1 MSLRS
6 HPVFFKALAGLGALA
21 VAMGIGRFAFTP
33 VLPMMIA
40 DAGLDIRSGGLLASS
55 NYLGYLLGALSATFF
70 RLPVTKAIRL
80 GLLCTGL
87 LTIAMAAE
95 FPFSVWAVLRFLA
108 GVCSAWVLIS
118 VSSWNIDNLQDAQRP
133 WLGNLV
139 FVGVGSG
146 VTGAGLLCLAL
157 VHWHAHSSV
166 AWLVLGLLALSIT
179 ALAWRQF
186 EVPAKPENSASKAA
200 VPHTFRWN
208 AEAVRMVICYGAYGF
223 GYILPATFLPVM
235 AKAALNGSPVFG
247 WSWVVFGLAA
257 IASVWLAAPAVRWLG
272 ARKSWVMYHWVMGFG
287 VALPAIHANLLTI
300 LIAALCVGGTFIVV
314 TVVAVQ
320 DAKQLTKG
328 DATQLIAAMTSA
340 FALGQ
345 VIGPFTVRGGANSFE
360 WPLLLA
366 AAILIGSGALLLKKI
381 D

>member
-208 AEAVRMVICYGAYGF
+208 AEAVRMVVCYGAYGF

>member
-1 MSLRS
+1 
-6 HPVFFKALAGLGALA
+6 
-21 VAMGIGRFAFTP
+21 
-33 VLPMMIA
+33 
-40 DAGLDIRSGGLLASS
+40 
-55 NYLGYLLGALSATFF
+55 
-70 RLPVTKAIRL
+70 
-80 GLLCTGL
+80 
-87 LTIAMAAE
+87 
-95 FPFSVWAVLRFLA
+95 
-108 GVCSAWVLIS
+108 
-118 VSSWNIDNLQDAQRP
+118 
-133 WLGNLV
+133 
-139 FVGVGSG
+139 
-146 VTGAGLLCLAL
+146 
-157 VHWHAHSSV
+157 
-166 AWLVLGLLALSIT
+166 
-179 ALAWRQF
+179 
-186 EVPAKPENSASKAA
+186 
-200 VPHTFRWN
+200 
-208 AEAVRMVICYGAYGF
+208 
-223 GYILPATFLPVM
+223 M

-320 DAKQLTKG
+320 DAKLLTKG

>member
-70 RLPVTKAIRL
+70 RLPVTRAIRF
-80 GLLCTGL
+80 GLLFTGL

-95 FPFSVWAVLRFLA
+95 FPFTVWAVLRFLA

-166 AWLVLGLLALSIT
+166 AWLVLGLLALAIT

-186 EVPAKPENSASKAA
+186 EVPAKAENLTHKSAS
-200 VPHTFRWN
+200 PHTFRWN

-272 ARKSWVMYHWVMGFG
+272 ARKSWVMYHWVMGIG

-320 DAKQLTKG
+320 DAKRLTRG

-345 VIGPFTVRGGANSFE
+345 VVGPFTVRGGADSFE

-366 AAILIGSGALLLKKI
+366 ATILIGSGALLLKKI

>member
-186 EVPAKPENSASKAA
+186 EVPAKPESSASKAA

-320 DAKQLTKG
+320 DAKLLTKG

>member
-208 AEAVRMVICYGAYGF
+208 AEAVRMVVCYGAYGF

-320 DAKQLTKG
+320 DAKLLTKG

>member
-70 RLPVTKAIRL
+70 RLPVTRAIRF
-80 GLLCTGL
+80 GLLFTGL
-87 LTIAMAAE
+87 LTVAMAAE
-95 FPFSVWAVLRFLA
+95 FPFTVWAVLRFLA

-166 AWLVLGLLALSIT
+166 AWLVLGLLALGIT

-186 EVPAKPENSASKAA
+186 EVPAKAENLAHKSAS
-200 VPHTFRWN
+200 PHTFRWN
-208 AEAVRMVICYGAYGF
+208 AEAVRMVVCYGAYGF

-272 ARKSWVMYHWVMGFG
+272 ARKSWVMYHWVMGIG

-320 DAKQLTKG
+320 DAKRLTKG

-345 VIGPFTVRGGANSFE
+345 VVGPFTVRGGADSFE

-366 AAILIGSGALLLKKI
+366 ATILIGSGALLLKKI